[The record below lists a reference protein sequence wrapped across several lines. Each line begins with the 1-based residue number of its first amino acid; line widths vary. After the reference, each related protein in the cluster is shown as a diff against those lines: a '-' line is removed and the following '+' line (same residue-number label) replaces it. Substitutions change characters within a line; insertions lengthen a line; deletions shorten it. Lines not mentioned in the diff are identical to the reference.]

1 MTLFC
6 DNKLLLLAAKATVLT
21 KKDMVAK
28 SEKRERRRYRRRTR
42 MLKKQDCARQL
53 KKLGRGA
60 LAMAGPQQP
69 SSLLLSHSGAYSM
82 GTFILQERVT
92 VGIQWSVGTEFLSLF
107 FLEALQRSH
116 SCNIILI

>member
-28 SEKRERRRYRRRTR
+28 RKKRERRRHRRRTR
-42 MLKKQDCARQL
+42 MVKKQDHARQL
-53 KKLGRGA
+53 KKLGGA

-69 SSLLLSHSGAYSM
+69 SSLLSSPSRAYSM
-82 GTFILQERVT
+82 GTYSIFN
-92 VGIQWSVGTEFLSLF
+92 GN
-107 FLEALQRSH
+107 A
-116 SCNIILI
+116 

>member
-53 KKLGRGA
+53 KKLGRA
-60 LAMAGPQQP
+60 LAMAGPQLP
-69 SSLLLSHSGAYSM
+69 SSLLLS
-82 GTFILQERVT
+82 L
-92 VGIQWSVGTEFLSLF
+92 
-107 FLEALQRSH
+107 
-116 SCNIILI
+116 